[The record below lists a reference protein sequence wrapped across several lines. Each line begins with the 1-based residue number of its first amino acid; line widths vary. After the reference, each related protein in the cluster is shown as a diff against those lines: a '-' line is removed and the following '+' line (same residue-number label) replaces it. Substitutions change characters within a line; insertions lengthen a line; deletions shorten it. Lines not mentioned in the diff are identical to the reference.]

1 MTTEAPEFPET
12 MYPPLVPL
20 TDGDRL
26 TAAIERLATAVEQLA
41 LATIDSKPVLHV
53 GPATVQVP
61 QNATPI
67 PQANVTQFAPL
78 PQVNPQRPAC
88 PRHGVDSVVPSTK
101 RGVAFYCKA
110 KDPNGPRGWCSF
122 TVAA

>member
-12 MYPPLVPL
+12 VYPPLVPL
-20 TDGDRL
+20 NDSDAMTK
-26 TAAIERLATAVEQLA
+26 AINRLATAIEQLA
-41 LATIDSKPVLHV
+41 LETHDSRLPVPLV
-53 GPATVQVP
+53 LP
-61 QNATPI
+61 QNSQGSLQPQPPI
-67 PQANVTQFAPL
+67 QQFAPL
-78 PQVNPQRPAC
+78 PQVNPPRPAC

-110 KDPNGPRGWCSF
+110 KDPQGPRGWCSF